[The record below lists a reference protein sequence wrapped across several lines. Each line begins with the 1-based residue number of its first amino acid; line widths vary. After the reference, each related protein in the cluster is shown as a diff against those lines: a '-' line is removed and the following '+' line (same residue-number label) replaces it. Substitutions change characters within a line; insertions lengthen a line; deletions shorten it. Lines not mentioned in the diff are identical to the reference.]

1 MENKLKIEELRN
13 KLNLKI
19 RSVLAVMDMIDLE
32 KKEYEDYVKDLSEE
46 EYLNDQIKL
55 VDDLKDRLV
64 NIFKD

>member
-1 MENKLKIEELRN
+1 MEDKEKIEELRN
-13 KLNLKI
+13 RLNLEI